1 MSMAW
6 MVRTQKRDKN
16 ETESDLLTTNLCKWS
31 PHKTMN
37 CEIKPPHV
45 FSQRGIVFNYI
56 NLIIINTF
64 LGGWYFMLDNDLV
77 HAHKSH

>member
-16 ETESDLLTTNLCKWS
+16 ETESGLLTTNLHKWL

-37 CEIKPPHV
+37 CEIKPPDL
-45 FSQRGIVFNYI
+45 FSQRGIVFDYI
-56 NLIIINTF
+56 NLIIIN
-64 LGGWYFMLDNDLV
+64 
-77 HAHKSH
+77 

>member
-1 MSMAW
+1 MD
-6 MVRTQKRDKN
+6 R
-16 ETESDLLTTNLCKWS
+16 
-31 PHKTMN
+31 KT
-37 CEIKPPHV
+37 KPPDLH
-45 FSQRGIVFNYI
+45 SQRGIVFNYM

>member
-6 MVRTQKRDKN
+6 MVGTQKRDIN
-16 ETESDLLTTNLCKWS
+16 ETESDLLTTNLHQWS

-37 CEIKPPHV
+37 CEIKPPDL
-45 FSQRGIVFNYI
+45 FSQRGIVFNYM

-77 HAHKSH
+77 HDHKSH